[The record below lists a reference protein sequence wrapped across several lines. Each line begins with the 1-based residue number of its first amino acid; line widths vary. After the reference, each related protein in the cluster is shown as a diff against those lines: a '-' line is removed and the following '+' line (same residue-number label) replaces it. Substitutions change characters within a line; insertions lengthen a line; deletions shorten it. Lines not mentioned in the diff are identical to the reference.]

1 MAIVARSRPVA
12 AGGWAGELSLQPT
25 PRTEAVGRGGVPE
38 GRWPSATGPPGA
50 AELHPLGDLAGLY
63 KLRVGDYR
71 IIYEVLW
78 DEETIVIHAV
88 GHRREIYRR
97 R

>member
-1 MAIVARSRPVA
+1 MYRVRIVDAATRELARLDKPLARRIIERITWLATNLDNISPEA
-12 AGGWAGELSLQPT
+12 LTGEL
-25 PRTEAVGRGGVPE
+25 
-38 GRWPSATGPPGA
+38 
-50 AELHPLGDLAGLY
+50 AGFY

-71 IIYEVLW
+71 VIYEILYT
-78 DEETIVIHAV
+78 EQTLVIHAI

>member
-1 MAIVARSRPVA
+1 MSKYRIRILQAASRDLERLDKPTGRRIVQRIHWLAENLDAIR
-12 AGGWAGELSLQPT
+12 L
-25 PRTEAVGRGGVPE
+25 EAL
-38 GRWPSATGPPGA
+38 T
-50 AELHPLGDLAGLY
+50 GDLAGLY

-71 IIYEVLW
+71 VIYEVLW
-78 DEETIVIHAV
+78 DEETIVIHAI

>member
-1 MAIVARSRPVA
+1 MAEYCIRILKAAAQDLERLDKPTGRRIVQRINWLA
-12 AGGWAGELSLQPT
+12 ANVDAIRL
-25 PRTEAVGRGGVPE
+25 EAL
-38 GRWPSATGPPGA
+38 T
-50 AELHPLGDLAGLY
+50 GDLAGLY

>member
-1 MAIVARSRPVA
+1 MAKHRVRILKAASQDLERLDKRTGRRIVQRIN
-12 AGGWAGELSLQPT
+12 WLSANLDAIRLET
-25 PRTEAVGRGGVPE
+25 LT
-38 GRWPSATGPPGA
+38 
-50 AELHPLGDLAGLY
+50 GDLVGLY

-71 IIYEVLW
+71 VIYEVLW
-78 DEETIVIHAV
+78 DEETLVIHAI

>member
-1 MAIVARSRPVA
+1 MSKYRIRILQAASRDLERLDKPTGRRIVQRINWLAANLDAIR
-12 AGGWAGELSLQPT
+12 L
-25 PRTEAVGRGGVPE
+25 EAL
-38 GRWPSATGPPGA
+38 T
-50 AELHPLGDLAGLY
+50 GDLAGLY

-71 IIYEVLW
+71 VIYEVLW

-97 R
+97 